1 MLQNHR
7 EQDLVPF
14 GREHFVVASLREPH
28 TGLAA
33 DSCCKT
39 SSSAAWFNERGCVA
53 KIGDCGAGDDGNR
66 ISWRM
71 LLVTDKDRSKLQSTF
86 SAMTTFLVIL

>member
-1 MLQNHR
+1 M
-7 EQDLVPF
+7 VIGWM
-14 GREHFVVASLREPH
+14 GRVGKMGNYV
-28 TGLAA
+28 
-33 DSCCKT
+33 
-39 SSSAAWFNERGCVA
+39 NERGCVA